1 MDTVPQLTEKV
12 GAAAVRSMSNQEVVI
27 VYEDFSTGLKAKRVF
42 DELFGNYHLN
52 MWEFKVLRLPALRAQ
67 AVRDATSAA
76 MVCLAAHGEDDLP
89 TAVKEWVDR
98 WSGERAAHTST
109 LVVLVEAADAELAS
123 GTPMIE
129 SLRRAASQRGAGFF
143 LGSIHAMNREED
155 SVCWETPNRL

>member
-1 MDTVPQLTEKV
+1 MESVVELKERV
-12 GAAAVRSMSNQEVVI
+12 GAAAARTISNQEVVI

-89 TAVKEWVDR
+89 TAVKEWVDPGP
-98 WSGERAAHTST
+98 GERAAH
-109 LVVLVEAADAELAS
+109 
-123 GTPMIE
+123 
-129 SLRRAASQRGAGFF
+129 
-143 LGSIHAMNREED
+143 
-155 SVCWETPNRL
+155 